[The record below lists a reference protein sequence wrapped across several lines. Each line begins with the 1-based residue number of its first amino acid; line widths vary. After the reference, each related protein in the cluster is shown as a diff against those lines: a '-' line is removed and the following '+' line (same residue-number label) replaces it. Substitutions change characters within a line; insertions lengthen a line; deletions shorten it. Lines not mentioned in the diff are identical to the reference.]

1 MSDLTR
7 KTAAELAA
15 ALAAGEVSSVEV
27 TQAHLDA
34 IEATDSQINAYL
46 HVNTDEALEAAKSVD
61 ERRRAGDSLPELAG
75 VPIALKDSIVT
86 KGQLTTAASKMLE
99 NWVPPYD
106 ATVVERLRAAGL
118 PILGKT
124 NLDEFAMGSS
134 TEFSAFGPTRNP
146 WDLERTP
153 GGSGGGSSATLAAFS
168 APLALGSDTGG
179 SIREPA
185 ALTGT
190 VGVKPTYGGV
200 SRYGLIA
207 LASSLD
213 QVGPAARTVL
223 DAALLHDVIGGHD
236 VRDSTSLPEEQPSNA
251 EAARGGAQ
259 RDLRGTK
266 VGIIKQLAGPGYGP
280 GVNETFQANL
290 DLLTEA
296 GAEIVEIDCPSF
308 DAALG
313 AYYIIMSAEASSN
326 LARLDGMRY
335 GLRVSPAEGPVT
347 AERVMAATRGA
358 GFGPEVK
365 RRIMLGTYVL
375 SAGFYDA
382 YYGNAQRVRT
392 LVQRDFADAFASVD
406 VLVSPTAATTAFKL
420 GERVDDPLAMYRGD
434 FATIPVNLAG
444 LPALSLPAGIAEGL
458 PVGLQVIAPA
468 REDARMYSFA
478 AAIEA
483 RINAGGGPIL
493 ESAPDLKEA
502 K

>member
-7 KTAAELAA
+7 KTAADLAA

-34 IEATDSQINAYL
+34 IEATDSQVNAYL
-46 HVNTDEALEAAKSVD
+46 HVNTDEALEAARSVD
-61 ERRRAGDSLPELAG
+61 ERRREGNSLPELAG

-86 KGQLTTAASKMLE
+86 MDQVTTAASKMLE

-146 WDLERTP
+146 WDATRTP
-153 GGSGGGSSATLAAFS
+153 GGSGGGSAAALAAYL

-185 ALTGT
+185 AFTGT
-190 VGVKPTYGGV
+190 VGAKPTYGGI
-200 SRYGLIA
+200 SRYGAIA
-207 LASSLD
+207 MASSLD
-213 QVGPAARTVL
+213 QTGPAGRTVL
-223 DAALLHDVIGGHD
+223 DAALLHDVVGGHD
-236 VRDSTSLPEEQPSNA
+236 RRDSTSLPDAWASNA
-251 EAARGGAQ
+251 QAAREGAQ
-259 RDLRGTK
+259 RDLTGMK
-266 VGIIKQLAGPGYGP
+266 IGLIKELAGPGYEA
-280 GVNETFQANL
+280 GVAEEFAATV
-290 DLLTEA
+290 DLLTGA
-296 GAEIVEIDCPSF
+296 GAEVVEVSAPSF
-308 DAALG
+308 DAAVA
-313 AYYIIMSAEASSN
+313 AYYVIMSAEASSN
-326 LARLDGMRY
+326 LGRYDGMRY
-335 GLRVSPAEGPVT
+335 GLRVEPPEGPIT

-365 RRIMLGTYVL
+365 RRIILGTYVL
-375 SAGFYDA
+375 SASSYDA
-382 YYGNAQRVRT
+382 YYLNAQRVRT
-392 LVQRDFADAFASVD
+392 LVQRDFAAAFEKVD
-406 VLVSPTAATTAFKL
+406 VLVSPTTATRAFEL

-444 LPALSLPAGIAEGL
+444 LPALSLPAGVVAGL

-478 AAIEA
+478 AGAEA
-483 RINAGGGPIL
+483 VINAGGGPLL

-502 K
+502 I

>member
-7 KTAAELAA
+7 NTAAELSHAIRS
-15 ALAAGEVSSVEV
+15 GETTSVEV

-34 IEATDSQINAYL
+34 IAATDETINAYL
-46 HVNTDEALEAAKSVD
+46 NVNTDEALADAARVD
-61 ERRRAGDSLPELAG
+61 ERLAAGETLPELAG
-75 VPIALKDSIVT
+75 VPVAIKDSIVT
-86 KGQLTTAASKMLE
+86 KDQVTTAASKMLE

-106 ATVVERLRAAGL
+106 ATVVQRLRKAGL
-118 PILGKT
+118 PILGKS

-146 WDLERTP
+146 WDTSRTP
-153 GGSGGGSSATLAAFS
+153 GGSGGGSSAALAAYS

-185 ALTGT
+185 AFTGT

-213 QVGPAARTVL
+213 QVGPAARNVL
-223 DAALLHDVIGGHD
+223 DAALLHDLIAGHD
-236 VRDSTSLPEEQPSNA
+236 PRDSTSLPENLGSNA
-251 EAARGGAQ
+251 DAARQGAT
-259 RDLRGTK
+259 RDLTGVK
-266 VGIIKQLAGPGYGP
+266 VGVIKQLYGSGYQE
-280 GVNETFQANL
+280 GVSESFQANL
-290 DLLTEA
+290 DLLTKA
-296 GAEIVEIDCPSF
+296 GAEIVEVDCPSF
-308 DAALG
+308 EAALA
-313 AYYIIMSAEASSN
+313 AYYVIMSAEASSN

-335 GLRVSPAEGPVT
+335 GLRVNPSDGPVT

-365 RRIMLGTYVL
+365 RRIILGTYVL
-375 SAGFYDA
+375 SAGSYDA
-382 YYGNAQRVRT
+382 FYGNAQRART
-392 LVQRDFADAFASVD
+392 LVQRDFAQAFTQAD
-406 VLVSPTAATTAFKL
+406 VIVSPTAATTAFSI
-420 GERVDDPLAMYRGD
+420 GERIDDPMAMYRGD

-444 LPALSLPAGIAEGL
+444 LPALSLPSGVVNGL

-468 REDARMYSFA
+468 RQDTRMYSFA
-478 AAIEA
+478 AAAEA
-483 RINAGGGPIL
+483 LINAEGGPIL
-493 ESAPDLKEA
+493 ASAPNYKEA

>member
-7 KTAAELAA
+7 KTAAELGA

-27 TQAHLDA
+27 TQAHLHEIA
-34 IEATDSQINAYL
+34 ATDPAINAYL
-46 HVNTDEALEAAKSVD
+46 HVNTDEALADAAAVD
-61 ERRRAGDSLPELAG
+61 ERRAHGEQLPELAG
-75 VPIALKDSIVT
+75 VPVAVKDSIVT
-86 KGQLTTAASKMLE
+86 KGQVTTAASRMLQD
-99 NWVPPYD
+99 WVPPYD
-106 ATVVERLRAAGL
+106 ATVVERLRGAGL

-146 WDLERTP
+146 WDVDRTA

-185 ALTGT
+185 CLTGT
-190 VGVKPTYGGV
+190 VGVKPTYGSV

-207 LASSLD
+207 MASSLD

-236 VRDSTSLPEEQPSNA
+236 PRDSTSLAEEHPSYA
-251 EAARGGAQ
+251 QAARAGANE
-259 RDLRGTK
+259 DFTGVK
-266 VGIIKQLAGPGYGP
+266 VGIIKQLGGPGYQP
-280 GVNETFQANL
+280 GVSAAFEANL
-290 DLLTEA
+290 ELLTRA
-296 GAEIVEIDCPSF
+296 GAEIVEVDCPSF

-326 LARLDGMRY
+326 LARFDGMRY
-335 GLRVSPAEGPVT
+335 GLRVEPAEGPVT

-365 RRIMLGTYVL
+365 RRIILGTYAL
-375 SAGFYDA
+375 SSGFYDA
-382 YYGNAQRVRT
+382 YYNSAQKVRT
-392 LVQRDFADAFASVD
+392 LVQRDFAEAFSRVD

-444 LPALSLPAGIAEGL
+444 LPAMSLPAGLSDGL
-458 PVGLQVIAPA
+458 PVGLQLIAPA
-468 REDARMYSFA
+468 RQDARMYTYA

-483 RINAGGGPIL
+483 RLNDAHGPIL
-493 ESAPDLKEA
+493 NAAPALKEA